1 MHAVQSALAIKRERE
16 RRQSL
21 KGQRPN
27 SRKPSTDSTLP
38 PMAPSDFRPLPE
50 SNGTFTYTTVGISFI
65 IFGSLML
72 VPIFAGGH
80 EFVGLDWHHL
90 LGIGGLL
97 IAIGVLMIVVKLLT
111 DEDTDIKEKMDK
123 YKPKMG
129 RSDSKN
135 PIMEDVEYGMDS
147 RRNSVTKPPMEP
159 NPEPSPPTK
168 PKKGVDRV

>member
-90 LGIGGLL
+90 LGKIFKK
-97 IAIGVLMIVVKLLT
+97 IALKNAIEIWNVNLVKKLCAELYRDGKINRT
-111 DEDTDIKEKMDK
+111 GN
-123 YKPKMG
+123 Y
-129 RSDSKN
+129 RYF
-135 PIMEDVEYGMDS
+135 V
-147 RRNSVTKPPMEP
+147 
-159 NPEPSPPTK
+159 
-168 PKKGVDRV
+168 